1 MSSRTMTRLARSF
14 LAEKNNYFFDKIIN
28 TGNQDFLIS
37 SRTMI
42 DKYLFGKYFLKKKGR
57 E

>member
-14 LAEKNNYFFDKIIN
+14 LAEKKIIFFDKIIN
-28 TGNQDFLIS
+28 TGNQDFLS

-42 DKYLFGKYFLKKKGR
+42 DKYLFGKYFFKKNGR

>member
-1 MSSRTMTRLARSF
+1 MSSGTMTRLARSF
-14 LAEKNNYFFDKIIN
+14 LAEKKYYFFDKIIN

-42 DKYLFGKYFLKKKGR
+42 DKYLIGKYFFKKNGR

>member
-1 MSSRTMTRLARSF
+1 MTRLARSF